1 MVKKIIFFS
10 NNKNKIKEIS
20 NLFIKLNY
28 KLLSLNDFKN
38 TESPIENGKTFKD
51 NAKIKSIYGYKKFNQ
66 LCFADDSGIC
76 IDALNGAP
84 GINSKQYLESEKNKN
99 TTLNKIISLAK
110 NKDRYKAFFETSI
123 CLTLNINKQIFFT
136 GRVYG
141 KISLKIRGNHGFGY
155 DPIFIPNGMNLTFSE
170 MTIYQKNLLS
180 HRAIA
185 IKKLSKYLT
194 NSV

>member
-1 MVKKIIFFS
+1 MKEIIFFS
-10 NNKNKIKEIS
+10 NNKNKIQEIS
-20 NLFIKLNY
+20 NLFIKFNY

-51 NAKIKSIYGYKKFNQ
+51 NAKIKSIYGYKKFNK

-84 GINSKQYLESEKNKN
+84 GINSKKYLESEKNKN
-99 TTLNKIISLAK
+99 TTLNKIISMAK

-136 GRVYG
+136 GRVHG

>member
-1 MVKKIIFFS
+1 MKEIIFFS

-20 NLFIKLNY
+20 NLFIKFNY

-51 NAKIKSIYGYKKFNQ
+51 NAKIKSIYGYKKFNK

>member
-1 MVKKIIFFS
+1 MKEIIFFS

-20 NLFIKLNY
+20 NLFIKFNY

>member
-1 MVKKIIFFS
+1 MKEIIFFS

-20 NLFIKLNY
+20 NLFIKFNY

-51 NAKIKSIYGYKKFNQ
+51 NAKIKSIYGYKKFNK

-84 GINSKQYLESEKNKN
+84 GINSKKYLESEKNKN
-99 TTLNKIISLAK
+99 TTLNKIISMAK

-136 GRVYG
+136 GRVHG

>member
-1 MVKKIIFFS
+1 MKEIIFFS
-10 NNKNKIKEIS
+10 NNKNKIQEIS
-20 NLFIKLNY
+20 NLFTKLNY

-38 TESPIENGKTFKD
+38 TVSPKENGKTFKD
-51 NAKIKSIYGYKKFNQ
+51 NAKIKSIYGYKKFNK

-84 GINSKQYLESEKNKN
+84 GINSKQFLESENKKSAV
-99 TTLNKIISLAK
+99 LNRIISLAK
-110 NKDRYKAFFETSI
+110 NKNRDKAFFETSI
-123 CLTLNINKQIFFT
+123 CLSLNMDKQIFFT

-141 KISLKIRGNHGFGY
+141 KISLKIKGNHGFGY

-170 MTIYQKNLLS
+170 MALYQKNLLS

-194 NSV
+194 TSI